1 MDQSSVTTS
10 DNDPN
15 SASGVGPQFGDLNN
29 EFIRRY
35 YQFLLQ
41 SLENPGSI
49 N

>member
-15 SASGVGPQFGDLNN
+15 SAGGPQFGDLNN

-41 SLENPGSI
+41 SLENPGI

>member
-1 MDQSSVTTS
+1 MDQSSVSTN

-15 SASGVGPQFGDLNN
+15 SASGGPQFGDLNN

-49 N
+49 S